1 MAGKSKYFEIK
12 EHIEQKIR
20 IGDYPVG
27 SQLPSEPQLAELY
40 NASRGTIRQALGV
53 LEREA
58 VIARRSGIGTIVVR
72 KPKEPIIQSF
82 TAQVRAT
89 GLTPLTKVLRQDT
102 VMASAAGGRVVE
114 AFVQD
119 PEQAGTTAVYRID
132 RLRCGDHIPLARQ
145 TIYLLAGDFRSDVL
159 EYDFTGSVFDLYS
172 RYGRRV
178 AWADEI
184 IQARPATPDEIDLLE
199 MHALDPRQ
207 QLVYM
212 RERISY
218 DQENLPLE
226 VMTALDRG
234 DFFQGYRYR
243 ILEEGLQFG
252 KDGR

>member
-12 EHIEQKIR
+12 EQIEQMIA
-20 IGDYPVG
+20 GGQYPIG
-27 SQLPSEPQLAELY
+27 SQLPSEPQLAEMF
-40 NASRGTIRQALGV
+40 NASRGTIRQALGE

-82 TAQVRAT
+82 AAQVRAT
-89 GLTPLTKVLRQDT
+89 GLTPITKVMQHDMI
-102 VMASAAGGRVVE
+102 MASEAGGRVIE
-114 AFVQD
+114 AFVPKPD
-119 PEQAGTTAVYRID
+119 QAGVTPVHRID

-184 IQARPATPDEIDLLE
+184 ILARPATPDEIDLLE

-252 KDGR
+252 KNG